1 MTLNYIN
8 NPVIKTNEVKKLVQT
23 IIEEG
28 IPGKWVVIF
37 TTQSNTK
44 KEYGST
50 YNKKNVHERRYK
62 NMEWAIH
69 HGDDNYSII
78 CRKKESSVC

>member
-8 NPVIKTNEVKKLVQT
+8 NPIIKTNHIKKLVQT
-23 IIEEG
+23 IIDEG
-28 IPGKWVVIF
+28 VPYKWVAIF

-44 KEYGST
+44 AEYNSA
-50 YNKKNVHERRYK
+50 YYKKNVHEQRYK

-78 CRKKESSVC
+78 CREKEPSI